1 MGIFFYLEETVSD
14 GRRGALSSDNGQCEH
29 KDEHTEVV
37 KSVRHVRKLPN
48 GIYVRGSRQGYP
60 VVLTADTG
68 ASKSVLSKRVDES
81 LRPEERPLLRKAC
94 KLIGAGGI
102 TINELVKG
110 EFTIQLGTVSLQV
123 EAVVAEIDDDGLL
136 GVDVLQSNS
145 NGPVDLI
152 LSKGV
157 LVIGKQAVPII

>member
-1 MGIFFYLEETVSD
+1 M
-14 GRRGALSSDNGQCEH
+14 
-29 KDEHTEVV
+29 
-37 KSVRHVRKLPN
+37 
-48 GIYVRGSRQGYP
+48 
-60 VVLTADTG
+60 TADTG
-68 ASKSVLSKRVDES
+68 ASKTVLSKKVYQS

-94 KLIGAGGI
+94 KLIGAGGT

-157 LVIGKQAVPII
+157 LVISKQDVLII